1 MAQHKD
7 ATEVVIATTEPQ
19 SEFSSLVQ
27 RFWLPAL
34 CLFLAFGGYL
44 AVKEQQAS
52 SKAAESVAS
61 WSALG
66 AAVQVDNPASF
77 ASADADLIATVAAD
91 EATRAAGAWAKYI
104 EASVRNESGDPDGA
118 QAALAQLK
126 SEHPEHI
133 LNTMSYAAGDT
144 SETVVER
151 MDSNI
156 KAAAA
161 WKAQHPSLFENPAPA
176 GGSKRVRMTTT
187 EGSIVL
193 ELYENEAPEHTAN
206 FLKLCSEGFYN
217 ETKFH
222 RVIANFMIQGGDP
235 NSKGIEVD
243 TWGQGGPGY
252 KVDREE
258 NELKHFVGYLAAA
271 KMGGEVQSSGSQ
283 FYITTGPAHHLDG
296 QHVVFGKVV
305 EGMETVR
312 IVESAVITPGTSRPE
327 TPAVITSTE
336 VL

>member
-7 ATEVVIATTEPQ
+7 ATEVVIATTEQQ
-19 SEFSSLVQ
+19 SEFSAFVQ

-34 CLFLAFGGYL
+34 CLFIAFGGYL
-44 AVKEQQAS
+44 VITEQQS
-52 SKAAESVAS
+52 ESKAAESVAS
-61 WSALG
+61 WSSLG
-66 AAVQVDNPASF
+66 KAVQVDNPAAF
-77 ASADADLIATVAAD
+77 ASADPDLIATVAAD
-91 EATRAAGAWAKYI
+91 EQSRAAGPWAKYI
-104 EASVRNESGDPDGA
+104 EASVRNEAGDPEGA
-118 QAALAQLK
+118 QAALSQLQN
-126 SEHPEHI
+126 EHPTHM

-144 SETVVER
+144 SETVIER
-151 MDSNI
+151 MSSNI
-156 KAAAA
+156 TAAAA
-161 WKAQHPSLFENPAPA
+161 WKAAHPTLFDNAAPSP
-176 GGSKRVRMTTT
+176 GSKRVKMTTT
-187 EGSIVL
+187 EGVIVL
-193 ELYENEAPEHTAN
+193 ELYESEAPEHTAN

-258 NELKHFVGYLAAA
+258 NDLKHFVGYLAAA

-305 EGMETVR
+305 DGMETVR
-312 IVESAVITPGTSRPE
+312 IIESAVIVPNTSRPE
-327 TPAVITSTE
+327 TPAAITSIE